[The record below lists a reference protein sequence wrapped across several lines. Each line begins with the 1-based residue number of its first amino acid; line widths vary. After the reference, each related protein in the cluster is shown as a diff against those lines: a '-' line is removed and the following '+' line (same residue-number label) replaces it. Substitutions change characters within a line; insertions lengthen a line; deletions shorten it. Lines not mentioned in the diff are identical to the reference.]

1 MSTTNEN
8 KIVLEKMRER
18 WPKAAD
24 WNVDDDDH
32 AQILDKKDRILVVI
46 TCNDLTCIWNAC
58 GM

>member
-1 MSTTNEN
+1 
-8 KIVLEKMRER
+8 VLEKMRER